1 MAVTNVLITF
11 VSSTVNKQQRLSTH
25 PWSSTLVFL
34 PRDLSA
40 QQKCDISRKQTIFYT
55 SDNTST
61 NIYEPQIKSS
71 YWKWRQNP
79 QLTERDVSV
88 LRQCDWATN
97 PCPEPD
103 ESSRHVSTTFLLN
116 IFNPHLKFRYKTLYT
131 FLLFPTRVP
140 LPQQSRPNLATTA
153 ITALRGMQH
162 ALAPSQLFPI
172 MYKYSPLR
180 PHLENFQPMF
190 FPQSRR
196 QVSHL

>member
-1 MAVTNVLITF
+1 MHVTFKFKLRHSLTRNILKPVQSVVHKCCQVGGCHNFLITF

-40 QQKCDISRKQTIFYT
+40 QQKCDTSRKQTISYT

-61 NIYEPQIKSS
+61 NIYEPQIKSP

-88 LRQCDWATN
+88 LRQCDSATN

-116 IFNPHLKFRYKTLYT
+116 IFNPHL
-131 FLLFPTRVP
+131 
-140 LPQQSRPNLATTA
+140 
-153 ITALRGMQH
+153 H
-162 ALAPSQLFPI
+162 AC
-172 MYKYSPLR
+172 KDR
-180 PHLENFQPMF
+180 
-190 FPQSRR
+190 
-196 QVSHL
+196 